1 MMSQDTHVHRNSWMT
16 GMWLLFSFKGRINR
30 RPYWMFNLC
39 IFVAGLMFGLFIEP
53 TKEINKYQLLFMLW
67 ILWPSLAVQAKRWHD
82 INKSALWLFINLI
95 PVAGPLWALIENGF
109 IPGTRGPN
117 RYGAD
122 PLESRED
129 RNR

>member
-1 MMSQDTHVHRNSWMT
+1 MNQDADVHRNSWMT
-16 GMWLLFSFKGRINR
+16 GTWLLFSFKGRINR

-53 TKEINKYQLLFMLW
+53 TKEINKYQLIFMLW
-67 ILWPSLAVQAKRWHD
+67 VLWPSLAVQAKRWHD
-82 INKSALWLFINLI
+82 INKSALWLLINLI
-95 PVAGPLWALIENGF
+95 PIAGPLWALIDNGF

-117 RYGAD
+117 RYGPD

-129 RNR
+129 RNQ